1 MSDCSHLHN
10 LIDRIC
16 SEKLYVDDR
25 GNLYGKEYEAY
36 LSNNTGVWQHPLE
49 LAHLLVWLSDKQI
62 KSFLNI
68 GTFNGLTFNI
78 ISSYL
83 RELVPDVDCLSID
96 YYTFHNPVK
105 LEGLRYEI
113 MTSDDLIGHKYDLVF
128 IDGDHT
134 YEWANKDF
142 INVGQYSRYCV
153 FHDINDKYVK
163 SMDCGGCTRYY
174 NEIKALYSHH
184 EFIYNAQEVMG
195 IGLLEIN

>member
-1 MSDCSHLHN
+1 MSDKSRLHY
-10 LIDRIC
+10 LTDRIC

-36 LSNNTGVWQHPLE
+36 LSYDTGIWQHPLE
-49 LAHLLVWLSDKQI
+49 LSHLLVWLSDKQI

-105 LEGLRYEI
+105 LE
-113 MTSDDLIGHKYDLVF
+113 
-128 IDGDHT
+128 
-134 YEWANKDF
+134 
-142 INVGQYSRYCV
+142 
-153 FHDINDKYVK
+153 
-163 SMDCGGCTRYY
+163 
-174 NEIKALYSHH
+174 
-184 EFIYNAQEVMG
+184 
-195 IGLLEIN
+195 